1 MSGIFKA
8 LTFPGFSA
16 IKGPQQAV
24 CESGP
29 NVYAAMIVD
38 FILSVPALAKVL
50 GTLALILILNGVARN
65 LMAAIAAGALVL
77 GLWSGQPLAQVGRIA
92 WARFSSLDNLLL
104 MVVICQII
112 WLSSLM
118 AKTEVMEDM
127 VRSVRERVPHRLS
140 FAALPAVIGLLPMPG
155 GAMFSAPM
163 VDSADRSARLPSLLK
178 TQTNYWFRHVWEYWW
193 PLYPGVIL
201 VLDMTDL
208 EVWQLIL
215 AQLPVSLLAIAGGYL
230 FLLRRI
236 PRNGEAEQGR
246 EEKKRSFLTLIAPII
261 TVIATYAA
269 ILIVFPAVKNISR
282 YIPIMV
288 GLFLALI
295 VLQLQRKPGWSSWWR
310 VLLSRRTLYMTIL
323 VAIIRIYGAMIEAR
337 VPGGM
342 LLVEQMRAELAAFG
356 LPEGLFIL
364 LIPFIAGLAVGINV
378 GTIGASFP
386 VVMSLLG
393 ASPPLIELLPTT
405 VLAYAVGFMGQM
417 LSPVHVCLVVS
428 NQYFK
433 TSLLRSLAG
442 LIPPVLIVLF
452 GSYGYSLLLRIIVAG

>member
-1 MSGIFKA
+1 
-8 LTFPGFSA
+8 
-16 IKGPQQAV
+16 
-24 CESGP
+24 
-29 NVYAAMIVD
+29 MIVD
-38 FILSVPALAKVL
+38 FILSVPALVKVL
-50 GTLALILILNGVARN
+50 GTLALILILNAVARN
-65 LMAAIAAGALVL
+65 LMAAIAVGALGL
-77 GLWSGQPLAQVGRIA
+77 GLWSGQPLPEVGRIA

-104 MVVICQII
+104 MGVICQII

-118 AKTEVMEDM
+118 AKTGVMEDM
-127 VRSVRERVPHRLS
+127 VQSVRERVPHRLS

-163 VDSADRSARLPSLLK
+163 VDSADRSGRLPSLLK

-201 VLDMTDL
+201 VLDMTGL

-215 AQLPVSLLAIAGGYL
+215 AQLPVSLLAITGGYL

-236 PRNGEAEQGR
+236 PRNGEVEHGR
-246 EEKKRSFLTLIAPII
+246 REGERSFLTLVAPII

-269 ILIVFPAVKNISR
+269 ILIVFPAVKIISR

-295 VLQLQRKPGWSSWWR
+295 VLQLQRKPGWSSWWQ
-310 VLLSRRTLYMTIL
+310 VLLSRRTAYMTIL

-337 VPGGM
+337 LPGGM

-364 LIPFIAGLAVGINV
+364 LIPLIAGLAVGINV

-393 ASPPLIELLPTT
+393 ASPPLIALLPTT

-417 LSPVHVCLVVS
+417 LSPVHVCLVVT

-442 LIPPVLIVLF
+442 LILPVLFVLF

>member
-1 MSGIFKA
+1 
-8 LTFPGFSA
+8 
-16 IKGPQQAV
+16 
-24 CESGP
+24 
-29 NVYAAMIVD
+29 
-38 FILSVPALAKVL
+38 
-50 GTLALILILNGVARN
+50 
-65 LMAAIAAGALVL
+65 
-77 GLWSGQPLAQVGRIA
+77 
-92 WARFSSLDNLLL
+92 
-104 MVVICQII
+104 VICQII

-215 AQLPVSLLAIAGGYL
+215 AQFPVSLLAIAGGYL

-236 PRNGEAEQGR
+236 PRNGEVEQGR

-310 VLLSRRTLYMTIL
+310 VLLSRRTLYMTVL

-433 TSLLRSLAG
+433 TSLLRSLVG
-442 LIPPVLIVLF
+442 LIPPVLIVLC

>member
-1 MSGIFKA
+1 
-8 LTFPGFSA
+8 
-16 IKGPQQAV
+16 
-24 CESGP
+24 
-29 NVYAAMIVD
+29 MIVEL
-38 FILSVPALAKVL
+38 ILSAPALAKVL
-50 GTLALILILNGVARN
+50 GTLALILVLNAVTRN
-65 LMAAIAAGALVL
+65 LVAAIAAGALVL
-77 GLWSGQPLAQVGRIA
+77 GLWSGQPLLEVGRIA
-92 WARFSSLDNLLL
+92 WRRFSSLDNLLL

-118 AKTEVMEDM
+118 AKTGVMQDM
-127 VRSVRERVPHRLS
+127 VGSVRDRVPHRMS

-163 VDSADRSARLPSLLK
+163 VDRADRAGQLPSLLK

-201 VLDMTDL
+201 TLDMTGL
-208 EVWQLIL
+208 EIWQLIL
-215 AQLPVSLLAIAGGYL
+215 AQLPVSLLAIGGGYM

-236 PRNGEAEQGR
+236 PRNGDPGTASGDVA
-246 EEKKRSFLTLIAPII
+246 RSFLALAAPII

-295 VLQLQRKPGWSSWWR
+295 VLQLQRKAGWSVWR
-310 VLLSRRTLYMTIL
+310 EVLLSRRTLYMTIL
-323 VAIIRIYGAMIEAR
+323 VAVIRIYGAMIEAR
-337 VPGGM
+337 LPGGI
-342 LLVEQMRAELAAFG
+342 LLVERMRTELAAVG

-364 LIPFIAGLAVGINV
+364 LIPLIAGLAVGINV

-393 ASPPLIELLPTT
+393 ASPPMIVLLPTT
-405 VLAYAVGFMGQM
+405 VVAYAAGFMGQM

-433 TSLLRSLAG
+433 TSLLRSLGG
-442 LIPPVLIVLF
+442 LVLPVLFVL
-452 GSYGYSLLLRIIVAG
+452 GGTYGYSLLLRLVVAG

>member
-1 MSGIFKA
+1 
-8 LTFPGFSA
+8 
-16 IKGPQQAV
+16 
-24 CESGP
+24 
-29 NVYAAMIVD
+29 MIIE
-38 FILSVPALAKVL
+38 FLLSVPALAKVL
-50 GTLALILILNGVARN
+50 GTLALILLLNGITRN

-77 GLWSGQPLAQVGRIA
+77 GLWTGQPLPEVGSIA
-92 WARFSSLDNLLL
+92 WGRFSSLDNLLL

-118 AKTEVMEDM
+118 AKTGVMQDM
-127 VRSVRERVPHRLS
+127 VRSVRERIPHRLS

-163 VDSADRSARLPSLLK
+163 VDSADHGGRLPSLLK

-201 VLDMTDL
+201 TLDMTGL
-208 EVWQLIL
+208 EIWQLTL
-215 AQLPVSLLAIAGGYL
+215 AQLPVSLLAIGGGYL

-236 PRNGEAEQGR
+236 ARNGESAPVQRSGD
-246 EEKKRSFLTLIAPII
+246 RSFLDLAAPII

-269 ILIVFPAVKNISR
+269 ILIVLPAVKNISR

-295 VLQLQRKPGWSSWWR
+295 VLQIQRKAGWSLWR
-310 VLLSRRTLYMTIL
+310 EVLLSRRTLYMTIL
-323 VAIIRIYGAMIEAR
+323 VAVIRIYGAMIEAR
-337 VPGGM
+337 LPGGV
-342 LLVEQMRAELAAFG
+342 LLVEQMRAELAAIG

-364 LIPFIAGLAVGINV
+364 LIPLIAGLAVGINV

-386 VVMSLLG
+386 VVMTLLG
-393 ASPPLIELLPTT
+393 AAPPMVLLLPTT
-405 VLAYAVGFMGQM
+405 VLAYAAGFMGQM

-442 LIPPVLIVLF
+442 LILPVLFVM
-452 GSYGYSLLLRIIVAG
+452 GGTYGYSLLLRLVVAG